1 MWAKGKAIDPTSSSV
16 SSTAMASPRPPVT
29 SVVSVWRTPLG
40 SEVVPEV

>member
-1 MWAKGKAIDPTSSSV
+1 MCAKGKAMDPTSSAL

-29 SVVSVWRTPLG
+29 RVVSVWRTPLG